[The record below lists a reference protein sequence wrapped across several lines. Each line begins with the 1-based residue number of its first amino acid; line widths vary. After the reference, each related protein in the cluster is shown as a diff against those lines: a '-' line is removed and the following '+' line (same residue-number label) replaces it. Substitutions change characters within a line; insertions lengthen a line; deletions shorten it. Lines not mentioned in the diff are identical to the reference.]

1 VVIGQ
6 MSSDA
11 NALHPDRSNVIATN
25 LKIVMQRSVRDAQNN
40 GGYATDTT
48 TARIGRMKSI
58 V

>member
-1 VVIGQ
+1 